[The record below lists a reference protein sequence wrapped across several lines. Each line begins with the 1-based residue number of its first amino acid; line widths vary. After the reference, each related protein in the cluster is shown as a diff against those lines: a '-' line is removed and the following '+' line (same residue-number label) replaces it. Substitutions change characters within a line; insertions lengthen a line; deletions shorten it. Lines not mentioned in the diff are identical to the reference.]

1 MFFSHVDGLTFF
13 MYSLLLQKF
22 EDAQGQAIC
31 NNGLKKK
38 GSLIYK
44 TLHRKLSFLPQ
55 PDDIEKINNLPSN
68 FYYKFLVENYR
79 AGLMIFL
86 HLSGKFILFL

>member
-1 MFFSHVDGLTFF
+1 
-13 MYSLLLQKF
+13 
-22 EDAQGQAIC
+22 
-31 NNGLKKK
+31 
-38 GSLIYK
+38 LIYK